1 MSDWELILAQAKK
14 CLQSNT
20 TWQSFVRDRFYKID
34 IANEKQIKIIKV
46 SGGFPV
52 TLTERIVNTALS
64 KLKGK
69 AVFKKGDLLNSVSRD
84 ATIIFLHPYYYWDK
98 SKKLVFKLNAP
109 TELKKVEVSIEQ
121 ADDDEI
127 NKIWVLVNQRKQQS
141 KFRKSLIAN
150 YKEKCV
156 ISRCE
161 IPDILDAAHILDHS
175 KTRINKLANG
185 ILLRTDLHGLF
196 DCGKLLIEPETN
208 IIFIHPDLK
217 KSEYWIYNHVK
228 INFSYARVKPDKT
241 YLKQKWDKY
250 AWVKKAYP

>member
-20 TWQSFVRDRFYKID
+20 TWQSFVRDRFYKIGE
-34 IANEKQIKIIKV
+34 ANEKQIKIIKI

-64 KLKGK
+64 KVKGK
-69 AVFKKGDLLNSVSRD
+69 AIFEKGDLPNSVSRD
-84 ATIIFLHPYYYWDK
+84 ATIIFLHPFYYWDK
-98 SKKLVFKLNAP
+98 NKKLVFKLNAP
-109 TELKKVEVSIEQ
+109 ELEKVENSIQQ

-127 NKIWVLVNQRKQQS
+127 SKIWVLINQRKQQS
-141 KFRKSLIAN
+141 KFRKTLITN
-150 YKEKCV
+150 YKGKCA
-156 ISRCE
+156 ISRCK
-161 IPDILDAAHILDHS
+161 IIDILDAAHILDHA
-175 KTRINKLANG
+175 KTGINKLPNG

-217 KSEYWIYNHVK
+217 NSEYWIYNKVK
-228 INFSYARVKPDKT
+228 INFSYTRIKPDKT

-250 AWVKKAYP
+250 AWVNKVNR